1 MLLERVEIVGFRGIN
16 RLSLMLEQNNVLIGE
31 NAWGK
36 SSLLDALTLLLSPEF
51 DLYHFVRD
59 DFWFPPGDIQGREHH
74 LHIILTFRETE
85 PGRHRVR
92 RFRPLQR
99 CWVPCDDGYH
109 RVFYRLEGELA
120 EDDSVMTLRSFIDGE
135 GEALVLEEIDELAR
149 HLVRL
154 MPVLRLRDA
163 RFMRRIHNGTV
174 PHSPQIEI
182 TARQLDF
189 LSRELVSHPQ
199 NLSDGQIRQ
208 GLSAMVQLLEH
219 YFAEQS
225 SAQTRHRLMRRRSHD
240 EQRSWRYLDIINR
253 MIDKPGGRSHRVI
266 LLGLFATLL
275 QAKGTVRLDRDARP
289 LLLIEDPE
297 TRLHPIMLSVAWHLL
312 NLLPLQRVTTT
323 NSGEL
328 LSLTPV
334 EQVCR
339 LVRESTRVSAWRL
352 GPGGMNAEESRR
364 IAFHIRFNR
373 ASSLFARCWL
383 LVEGET
389 ETWVINELARQCG
402 HHFDAEGVKVI
413 EFAQSGLK
421 PLIKFARRMGIQW
434 HVLVDG
440 DGEDSA
446 LLKRAL
452 AGMIDLMPA
461 SMALLAPN
469 VNSYRRFQPGMY
481 VPTQAS
487 WGHNNRTVALRI
499 PCGERQNHRV
509 EYRVAGADANPYL
522 VMAAI
527 FAGIL
532 HGLDNPQLPLQEEV
546 EGNGLEQEGLP
557 FPIRQSDAL
566 WEFMQN
572 DHLRERLG
580 ERFCHV
586 FHACKHDE
594 LLQFERLITETE
606 IEWMLKNA

>member
-51 DLYHFVRD
+51 ELYHFVRD
-59 DFWFPPGDIQGREHH
+59 DFWFPPGDVQGREHH
-74 LHIILTFRETE
+74 LHIILTFRESE
-85 PGRHRVR
+85 PGHHRVR
-92 RFRPLQR
+92 RFRPLSNS
-99 CWVPCDDGYH
+99 WVPCDDGYQ
-109 RVFYRLEGELA
+109 RIFYRLEGELA
-120 EDDSVMTLRSFIDGE
+120 DDGSVMTLRSFIDGK
-135 GEALVLEEIDELAR
+135 GEALELEDIDELVR

-163 RFMRRIHNGTV
+163 RFMRRIHNDSV

-182 TARQLDF
+182 TARQLDY

-199 NLSDGQIRQ
+199 NLTDGQIRQ

-225 SAQTRHRLMRRRSHD
+225 SVQSRNRLMRRHSHD

-266 LLGLFATLL
+266 LLGLFSTLL

-334 EQVCR
+334 EHVCR
-339 LVRESTRVSAWRL
+339 LVRESSRVSAWRL
-352 GPGGMNAEESRR
+352 GPGGMNAEDSRR

-440 DGEDSA
+440 DEAGKKYAATVRSLLNDDRDLERDHLTTLPALDMEHFMYRQGFSDVYHRVAQLPPNVPMNLRRVITKAIHRSSKPDLAIEVAMEAGRRGVESVPA
-446 LLKRAL
+446 LLKKMFSRVLWLARGRA
-452 AGMIDLMPA
+452 D
-461 SMALLAPN
+461 
-469 VNSYRRFQPGMY
+469 
-481 VPTQAS
+481 
-487 WGHNNRTVALRI
+487 
-499 PCGERQNHRV
+499 
-509 EYRVAGADANPYL
+509 
-522 VMAAI
+522 
-527 FAGIL
+527 
-532 HGLDNPQLPLQEEV
+532 
-546 EGNGLEQEGLP
+546 
-557 FPIRQSDAL
+557 
-566 WEFMQN
+566 
-572 DHLRERLG
+572 
-580 ERFCHV
+580 
-586 FHACKHDE
+586 
-594 LLQFERLITETE
+594 
-606 IEWMLKNA
+606 

>member
-1 MLLERVEIVGFRGIN
+1 MHLERVEIVGFRGIN

-74 LHIILTFRETE
+74 LHIILTFRENE
-85 PGRHRVR
+85 PGYHRVR
-92 RFRPLQR
+92 RFRPLSD
-99 CWVPCDDGYH
+99 CWVPCDDGYQ
-109 RVFYRLEGELA
+109 RIFYRLEGELA
-120 EDDSVMTLRSFIDGE
+120 DDGSVMTLRSFINCQ
-135 GEALVLEEIDELAR
+135 GEALEMQDIDELAR

-189 LSRELVSHPQ
+189 LSRELVNHPQ
-199 NLSDGQIRQ
+199 NLTDGQIRE

-225 SAQTRHRLMRRRSHD
+225 SAQSRNRLMRRRSHD

-266 LLGLFATLL
+266 LLGLFSTLL

-339 LVRESTRVSAWRL
+339 LVRESSRVSAWRL
-352 GPGGMNAEESRR
+352 GPGGMNAEDSRR

-421 PLIKFARRMGIQW
+421 PLIKFARRMGIEW

-440 DGEDSA
+440 DEAGKKYAATVRGLLNNDNELERVHLTMLPAMDMEHFMYRQGFDDVYHRVAQIPENMPMNMRRVITKAIHRSSKPDLA
-446 LLKRAL
+446 IEVAMEAGRRGVDAVPTLLKKMFSRVLWLARGRA
-452 AGMIDLMPA
+452 D
-461 SMALLAPN
+461 
-469 VNSYRRFQPGMY
+469 
-481 VPTQAS
+481 
-487 WGHNNRTVALRI
+487 
-499 PCGERQNHRV
+499 
-509 EYRVAGADANPYL
+509 
-522 VMAAI
+522 
-527 FAGIL
+527 
-532 HGLDNPQLPLQEEV
+532 
-546 EGNGLEQEGLP
+546 
-557 FPIRQSDAL
+557 
-566 WEFMQN
+566 
-572 DHLRERLG
+572 
-580 ERFCHV
+580 
-586 FHACKHDE
+586 
-594 LLQFERLITETE
+594 
-606 IEWMLKNA
+606 

>member
-383 LVEGET
+383 RVEGET

-440 DGEDSA
+440 DEAGKKYAATVRGLLNNDRELERDHLTSLPA
-446 LLKRAL
+446 LDMEHFMYRQGFDDVYHRVAQIPDNVPMNMRRVITKAIHRSSKPDLAIEVAMEAGRRGVDAVPTLLKKMFSRVLWLARGRA
-452 AGMIDLMPA
+452 D
-461 SMALLAPN
+461 
-469 VNSYRRFQPGMY
+469 
-481 VPTQAS
+481 
-487 WGHNNRTVALRI
+487 
-499 PCGERQNHRV
+499 
-509 EYRVAGADANPYL
+509 
-522 VMAAI
+522 
-527 FAGIL
+527 
-532 HGLDNPQLPLQEEV
+532 
-546 EGNGLEQEGLP
+546 
-557 FPIRQSDAL
+557 
-566 WEFMQN
+566 
-572 DHLRERLG
+572 
-580 ERFCHV
+580 
-586 FHACKHDE
+586 
-594 LLQFERLITETE
+594 
-606 IEWMLKNA
+606 

>member
-99 CWVPCDDGYH
+99 CWVPCDDSYH

-120 EDDSVMTLRSFIDGE
+120 DDDSVMTLRSFIDGE
-135 GEALVLEEIDELAR
+135 GEALAVEDIDDLAR

-199 NLSDGQIRQ
+199 NLSDGQIRE

-266 LLGLFATLL
+266 LLGLFSTLL

-339 LVRESTRVSAWRL
+339 LVRESSRVSAWRL
-352 GPGGMNAEESRR
+352 GPGGMNAEDSRR

-440 DGEDSA
+440 DEAGKKYAATVLGLLNNDRELERDHLTSLPA
-446 LLKRAL
+446 MDMEHFMYRQGFDDVYHRVAQIPDNVPMNMRRVITKAIHRSSKPDLAIEVAMEAGRRGVDAVPTLLKKMFSRVLWLARGRA
-452 AGMIDLMPA
+452 D
-461 SMALLAPN
+461 
-469 VNSYRRFQPGMY
+469 
-481 VPTQAS
+481 
-487 WGHNNRTVALRI
+487 
-499 PCGERQNHRV
+499 
-509 EYRVAGADANPYL
+509 
-522 VMAAI
+522 
-527 FAGIL
+527 
-532 HGLDNPQLPLQEEV
+532 
-546 EGNGLEQEGLP
+546 
-557 FPIRQSDAL
+557 
-566 WEFMQN
+566 
-572 DHLRERLG
+572 
-580 ERFCHV
+580 
-586 FHACKHDE
+586 
-594 LLQFERLITETE
+594 
-606 IEWMLKNA
+606 

>member
-149 HLVRL
+149 HLVGL

-440 DGEDSA
+440 DEAGKKYAATVRGLLNNDRELERDHLTSLPA
-446 LLKRAL
+446 LDMEHFMYRQGFDDVYHRVAQIPDNVPMNMRRVITKAIHRSSKPDLAIEVAMEAGRRGVDAVPTLLKKMFSRVLWLARGRA
-452 AGMIDLMPA
+452 D
-461 SMALLAPN
+461 
-469 VNSYRRFQPGMY
+469 
-481 VPTQAS
+481 
-487 WGHNNRTVALRI
+487 
-499 PCGERQNHRV
+499 
-509 EYRVAGADANPYL
+509 
-522 VMAAI
+522 
-527 FAGIL
+527 
-532 HGLDNPQLPLQEEV
+532 
-546 EGNGLEQEGLP
+546 
-557 FPIRQSDAL
+557 
-566 WEFMQN
+566 
-572 DHLRERLG
+572 
-580 ERFCHV
+580 
-586 FHACKHDE
+586 
-594 LLQFERLITETE
+594 
-606 IEWMLKNA
+606 

>member
-1 MLLERVEIVGFRGIN
+1 MHLERVEIVGFRGIN

-74 LHIILTFRETE
+74 LHIILTFRENE

-92 RFRPLQR
+92 RFRPLSD
-99 CWVPCDDGYH
+99 CWVPCDDGYQ
-109 RVFYRLEGELA
+109 RIFYRLEGELA
-120 EDDSVMTLRSFIDGE
+120 DDGSVMTLRSFINCQ
-135 GEALVLEEIDELAR
+135 GEALEMQDIDDLAR

-163 RFMRRIHNGTV
+163 RFMRQIHNGTV

-189 LSRELVSHPQ
+189 LSRELVNHPQ
-199 NLSDGQIRQ
+199 NLTDGQIRE

-225 SAQTRHRLMRRRSHD
+225 SAQNRNRLMRRRSHD

-266 LLGLFATLL
+266 LLGLFSTLL

-339 LVRESTRVSAWRL
+339 LVRESSRVSAWRL
-352 GPGGMNAEESRR
+352 GPGGMNAEDSRR

-402 HHFDAEGVKVI
+402 HHFAAEGVKVI

-421 PLIKFARRMGIQW
+421 PLIKFARRMGIEW

-440 DGEDSA
+440 DEAGKKYAATVRGLLNNDNELERVHLTMLPAMDMEHFMYRQGFDDVYHRVAQIPENMPMNMRRVITKAIHRSSKPDLA
-446 LLKRAL
+446 IEVAMEAGRRGVDAVPTLLKKMFSRVLWLARGRA
-452 AGMIDLMPA
+452 D
-461 SMALLAPN
+461 
-469 VNSYRRFQPGMY
+469 
-481 VPTQAS
+481 
-487 WGHNNRTVALRI
+487 
-499 PCGERQNHRV
+499 
-509 EYRVAGADANPYL
+509 
-522 VMAAI
+522 
-527 FAGIL
+527 
-532 HGLDNPQLPLQEEV
+532 
-546 EGNGLEQEGLP
+546 
-557 FPIRQSDAL
+557 
-566 WEFMQN
+566 
-572 DHLRERLG
+572 
-580 ERFCHV
+580 
-586 FHACKHDE
+586 
-594 LLQFERLITETE
+594 
-606 IEWMLKNA
+606 

>member
-440 DGEDSA
+440 DEAGKKYAATVRGLLNNDRELERDHLTSLPA
-446 LLKRAL
+446 LDMEHFMYRQGFDDVYHRVAQIPDNVPMNMRRVLTKAIHRSSKPDLAIEVAMEAGRRGVDAVPMLLKKMFSRVLWLARGRA
-452 AGMIDLMPA
+452 D
-461 SMALLAPN
+461 
-469 VNSYRRFQPGMY
+469 
-481 VPTQAS
+481 
-487 WGHNNRTVALRI
+487 
-499 PCGERQNHRV
+499 
-509 EYRVAGADANPYL
+509 
-522 VMAAI
+522 
-527 FAGIL
+527 
-532 HGLDNPQLPLQEEV
+532 
-546 EGNGLEQEGLP
+546 
-557 FPIRQSDAL
+557 
-566 WEFMQN
+566 
-572 DHLRERLG
+572 
-580 ERFCHV
+580 
-586 FHACKHDE
+586 
-594 LLQFERLITETE
+594 
-606 IEWMLKNA
+606 

>member
-16 RLSLMLEQNNVLIGE
+16 RLSLQLEQNNVLIGE

-51 DLYHFVRD
+51 DLYHFVRE

-74 LHIILTFRETE
+74 LHIILTFRENE

-92 RFRPLQR
+92 RYRPLSS
-99 CWVPCDDGYH
+99 CWVPCDDGYQ

-120 EDDSVMTLRSFIDGE
+120 GDDSVMTLRSFIDGE
-135 GEALVLEEIDELAR
+135 GKALELDDIDELAR

-189 LSRELVSHPQ
+189 LSRELVHHPQ
-199 NLSDGQIRQ
+199 NLTDGQIRQ

-225 SAQTRHRLMRRRSHD
+225 SAQSRHRLMRRHSHD

-266 LLGLFATLL
+266 LLGLFSTLL

-334 EQVCR
+334 EHVCR
-339 LVRESTRVSAWRL
+339 LVRESSRVSAWRL
-352 GPGGMNAEESRR
+352 GPGGMNAEDSRR

-421 PLIKFARRMGIQW
+421 PLIKFARRMGIEW

-440 DGEDSA
+440 DEAGKKYAATVRGLLNDDKMLERDHLTALPAMDMEHFMYRQGFDDVYHRVAQLPMNIPMNMRRVITKAIHRSSKPDLAIEVAMEAGRRGVDAIPA
-446 LLKRAL
+446 LLKKMFSRVLWLARGRA
-452 AGMIDLMPA
+452 D
-461 SMALLAPN
+461 
-469 VNSYRRFQPGMY
+469 
-481 VPTQAS
+481 
-487 WGHNNRTVALRI
+487 
-499 PCGERQNHRV
+499 
-509 EYRVAGADANPYL
+509 
-522 VMAAI
+522 
-527 FAGIL
+527 
-532 HGLDNPQLPLQEEV
+532 
-546 EGNGLEQEGLP
+546 
-557 FPIRQSDAL
+557 
-566 WEFMQN
+566 
-572 DHLRERLG
+572 
-580 ERFCHV
+580 
-586 FHACKHDE
+586 
-594 LLQFERLITETE
+594 
-606 IEWMLKNA
+606 

>member
-225 SAQTRHRLMRRRSHD
+225 SAQTRHRLMRRCSHD

-440 DGEDSA
+440 DEAGKKYAATVRGLLNNDRELERDHLTSLPA
-446 LLKRAL
+446 LDMEHFMYRQGFDDVYHRVAQIPDNVPMNMRRVITKAIHRSSKPDLAIEVAMEAGRRGVDAVPTLLKKMFSRVLWLARGRA
-452 AGMIDLMPA
+452 D
-461 SMALLAPN
+461 
-469 VNSYRRFQPGMY
+469 
-481 VPTQAS
+481 
-487 WGHNNRTVALRI
+487 
-499 PCGERQNHRV
+499 
-509 EYRVAGADANPYL
+509 
-522 VMAAI
+522 
-527 FAGIL
+527 
-532 HGLDNPQLPLQEEV
+532 
-546 EGNGLEQEGLP
+546 
-557 FPIRQSDAL
+557 
-566 WEFMQN
+566 
-572 DHLRERLG
+572 
-580 ERFCHV
+580 
-586 FHACKHDE
+586 
-594 LLQFERLITETE
+594 
-606 IEWMLKNA
+606 

>member
-440 DGEDSA
+440 DEAGKKYAATVRGLLNNDRELERDHLTSLPA
-446 LLKRAL
+446 LDMEHFMYRQGFDDVYHRVAQIPDNVPLNMRRVITKAIHRSSKPDLAIEVAMEAGRRGVDAVPTLLKKMFSRVLWLARGRA
-452 AGMIDLMPA
+452 D
-461 SMALLAPN
+461 
-469 VNSYRRFQPGMY
+469 
-481 VPTQAS
+481 
-487 WGHNNRTVALRI
+487 
-499 PCGERQNHRV
+499 
-509 EYRVAGADANPYL
+509 
-522 VMAAI
+522 
-527 FAGIL
+527 
-532 HGLDNPQLPLQEEV
+532 
-546 EGNGLEQEGLP
+546 
-557 FPIRQSDAL
+557 
-566 WEFMQN
+566 
-572 DHLRERLG
+572 
-580 ERFCHV
+580 
-586 FHACKHDE
+586 
-594 LLQFERLITETE
+594 
-606 IEWMLKNA
+606 

>member
-174 PHSPQIEI
+174 PHSPQIEV

-328 LSLTPV
+328 LSLTPA

-440 DGEDSA
+440 DEAGKKYAATVRGLLNNDRELERDHLTSLPA
-446 LLKRAL
+446 LDMEHFMYRQGFDDVYHRVAQIPDNVPMNMRRVITKAIHRSSKPDLAIEVAMEAGRRGVDAVPTLLKKMFSRVLWLARGRA
-452 AGMIDLMPA
+452 D
-461 SMALLAPN
+461 
-469 VNSYRRFQPGMY
+469 
-481 VPTQAS
+481 
-487 WGHNNRTVALRI
+487 
-499 PCGERQNHRV
+499 
-509 EYRVAGADANPYL
+509 
-522 VMAAI
+522 
-527 FAGIL
+527 
-532 HGLDNPQLPLQEEV
+532 
-546 EGNGLEQEGLP
+546 
-557 FPIRQSDAL
+557 
-566 WEFMQN
+566 
-572 DHLRERLG
+572 
-580 ERFCHV
+580 
-586 FHACKHDE
+586 
-594 LLQFERLITETE
+594 
-606 IEWMLKNA
+606 

>member
-51 DLYHFVRD
+51 DLYHFVPD
-59 DFWFPPGDIQGREHH
+59 DFWFPAGDIQGREHH

-120 EDDSVMTLRSFIDGE
+120 DDDSVMTLRSFIDGE
-135 GEALVLEEIDELAR
+135 GEALALEDIDELAR

-339 LVRESTRVSAWRL
+339 LVRESSRVSAWRL

-440 DGEDSA
+440 DEAGKKYAATVRGLLNNDRELERDHLTALPALDMEHFMYRQGFDDVYHRVAQIPDNVPMNMRRVITKAIHRSSKPDLA
-446 LLKRAL
+446 IEVAMEAGRRGVDAVPTLLKKMFSRVLWLARGRA
-452 AGMIDLMPA
+452 D
-461 SMALLAPN
+461 
-469 VNSYRRFQPGMY
+469 
-481 VPTQAS
+481 
-487 WGHNNRTVALRI
+487 
-499 PCGERQNHRV
+499 
-509 EYRVAGADANPYL
+509 
-522 VMAAI
+522 
-527 FAGIL
+527 
-532 HGLDNPQLPLQEEV
+532 
-546 EGNGLEQEGLP
+546 
-557 FPIRQSDAL
+557 
-566 WEFMQN
+566 
-572 DHLRERLG
+572 
-580 ERFCHV
+580 
-586 FHACKHDE
+586 
-594 LLQFERLITETE
+594 
-606 IEWMLKNA
+606 

>member
-51 DLYHFVRD
+51 DLYHFIRD

-74 LHIILTFRETE
+74 LHIILTLRETE

-339 LVRESTRVSAWRL
+339 LVRESTRVSAWRV

-440 DGEDSA
+440 DEAGKKYAATVRGLLNNDRELERDHLTSLPA
-446 LLKRAL
+446 LDMEHFMYRQGFDDVYHRVAQIPDNVPMNMRRVITKAIHRSSKPDLAIEVAMEAGRRGVDAVPTLLKKMFSRVLWLARGRA
-452 AGMIDLMPA
+452 D
-461 SMALLAPN
+461 
-469 VNSYRRFQPGMY
+469 
-481 VPTQAS
+481 
-487 WGHNNRTVALRI
+487 
-499 PCGERQNHRV
+499 
-509 EYRVAGADANPYL
+509 
-522 VMAAI
+522 
-527 FAGIL
+527 
-532 HGLDNPQLPLQEEV
+532 
-546 EGNGLEQEGLP
+546 
-557 FPIRQSDAL
+557 
-566 WEFMQN
+566 
-572 DHLRERLG
+572 
-580 ERFCHV
+580 
-586 FHACKHDE
+586 
-594 LLQFERLITETE
+594 
-606 IEWMLKNA
+606 

>member
-1 MLLERVEIVGFRGIN
+1 MHLERVEIVGFRGIN

-51 DLYHFVRD
+51 DLYHFVRE
-59 DFWFPPGDIQGREHH
+59 DFWFPPGDVQGRERH
-74 LHIILTFRETE
+74 LHIILTFRENE

-92 RFRPLQR
+92 RYRPLSK
-99 CWVPCDDGYH
+99 CWVPCDDGYQ

-120 EDDSVMTLRSFIDGE
+120 DDDSVMTLRSFINGE
-135 GEALVLEEIDELAR
+135 GEALELEDIDELAR

-189 LSRELVSHPQ
+189 LSRELVHHPQ
-199 NLSDGQIRQ
+199 NLTDGQIRQ

-225 SAQTRHRLMRRRSHD
+225 SAQSRHRLMCRHSHD

-266 LLGLFATLL
+266 LLGLFSTLL

-334 EQVCR
+334 EHVCR
-339 LVRESTRVSAWRL
+339 LVRESSRVSAWRL
-352 GPGGMNAEESRR
+352 GPGGMNAEDSRR

-421 PLIKFARRMGIQW
+421 PLIKFARRMGIEW

-440 DGEDSA
+440 DEAGKKYAATVRSLLNDDKMLERDHLTALPAMDMEHFMYRQGFDDVYHRVAQLPMNIPMNMRRVITKAIHRSSKPDLA
-446 LLKRAL
+446 IEVAMEAGRRGVDAIPTLLKKMFSRVLWLARGRA
-452 AGMIDLMPA
+452 D
-461 SMALLAPN
+461 
-469 VNSYRRFQPGMY
+469 
-481 VPTQAS
+481 
-487 WGHNNRTVALRI
+487 
-499 PCGERQNHRV
+499 
-509 EYRVAGADANPYL
+509 
-522 VMAAI
+522 
-527 FAGIL
+527 
-532 HGLDNPQLPLQEEV
+532 
-546 EGNGLEQEGLP
+546 
-557 FPIRQSDAL
+557 
-566 WEFMQN
+566 
-572 DHLRERLG
+572 
-580 ERFCHV
+580 
-586 FHACKHDE
+586 
-594 LLQFERLITETE
+594 
-606 IEWMLKNA
+606 

>member
-51 DLYHFVRD
+51 DLYHFIRD

-74 LHIILTFRETE
+74 LHIILTLRETE

-413 EFAQSGLK
+413 EFAKSGLK

-440 DGEDSA
+440 DEAGKKYAATVRGLLNNDRELERDHLTSLPA
-446 LLKRAL
+446 LDMEHFMYRQGFDDVYHRVAQIPDNVPMNMRRVITKAIHRSSKPDLAIEVAMEAGRRGVDAVPTLLKKMFSRVLWLARGRA
-452 AGMIDLMPA
+452 D
-461 SMALLAPN
+461 
-469 VNSYRRFQPGMY
+469 
-481 VPTQAS
+481 
-487 WGHNNRTVALRI
+487 
-499 PCGERQNHRV
+499 
-509 EYRVAGADANPYL
+509 
-522 VMAAI
+522 
-527 FAGIL
+527 
-532 HGLDNPQLPLQEEV
+532 
-546 EGNGLEQEGLP
+546 
-557 FPIRQSDAL
+557 
-566 WEFMQN
+566 
-572 DHLRERLG
+572 
-580 ERFCHV
+580 
-586 FHACKHDE
+586 
-594 LLQFERLITETE
+594 
-606 IEWMLKNA
+606 

>member
-59 DFWFPPGDIQGREHH
+59 DFWFPPGDTQGREHH

-440 DGEDSA
+440 DEAGKKYAATVRGLLNNDRELERDHLTSLPA
-446 LLKRAL
+446 LDMEHFMYRQGFDDVYHRVAQIPDNVPMNMRRVITKAIHRSSKPDLAIEVAMEAGRRGVDAVPTLLKKMFSRVLWLARGRA
-452 AGMIDLMPA
+452 D
-461 SMALLAPN
+461 
-469 VNSYRRFQPGMY
+469 
-481 VPTQAS
+481 
-487 WGHNNRTVALRI
+487 
-499 PCGERQNHRV
+499 
-509 EYRVAGADANPYL
+509 
-522 VMAAI
+522 
-527 FAGIL
+527 
-532 HGLDNPQLPLQEEV
+532 
-546 EGNGLEQEGLP
+546 
-557 FPIRQSDAL
+557 
-566 WEFMQN
+566 
-572 DHLRERLG
+572 
-580 ERFCHV
+580 
-586 FHACKHDE
+586 
-594 LLQFERLITETE
+594 
-606 IEWMLKNA
+606 

>member
-36 SSLLDALTLLLSPEF
+36 SSLLDALTLLLSPEY

-99 CWVPCDDGYH
+99 CWVPCEDGYH
-109 RVFYRLEGELA
+109 LVFYRLEGELA

-440 DGEDSA
+440 DEAGKKYAATVRGLLNNDRELERDHLTSLPA
-446 LLKRAL
+446 LDMEHFMYRQGFDDVYHRVAQIPDNVPMNMRRVITKAIHRSSKPDLAIEVAMEAGRRGVDAVPTLLKKMFSRVLWLARGRA
-452 AGMIDLMPA
+452 D
-461 SMALLAPN
+461 
-469 VNSYRRFQPGMY
+469 
-481 VPTQAS
+481 
-487 WGHNNRTVALRI
+487 
-499 PCGERQNHRV
+499 
-509 EYRVAGADANPYL
+509 
-522 VMAAI
+522 
-527 FAGIL
+527 
-532 HGLDNPQLPLQEEV
+532 
-546 EGNGLEQEGLP
+546 
-557 FPIRQSDAL
+557 
-566 WEFMQN
+566 
-572 DHLRERLG
+572 
-580 ERFCHV
+580 
-586 FHACKHDE
+586 
-594 LLQFERLITETE
+594 
-606 IEWMLKNA
+606 

>member
-59 DFWFPPGDIQGREHH
+59 DFWFPPGDIQGREH
-74 LHIILTFRETE
+74 HIILTFRETE

-440 DGEDSA
+440 DEAGKKYAATVRGLLNNDRELERDHLTSLPA
-446 LLKRAL
+446 LDMEHFMYRQGFDDVYHRVAQIPDNVPMNMRRVITKAIHRSSKPDLAIEVAMEAGRRGVDAVPTLLKKMFSRVLWLARGRA
-452 AGMIDLMPA
+452 D
-461 SMALLAPN
+461 
-469 VNSYRRFQPGMY
+469 
-481 VPTQAS
+481 
-487 WGHNNRTVALRI
+487 
-499 PCGERQNHRV
+499 
-509 EYRVAGADANPYL
+509 
-522 VMAAI
+522 
-527 FAGIL
+527 
-532 HGLDNPQLPLQEEV
+532 
-546 EGNGLEQEGLP
+546 
-557 FPIRQSDAL
+557 
-566 WEFMQN
+566 
-572 DHLRERLG
+572 
-580 ERFCHV
+580 
-586 FHACKHDE
+586 
-594 LLQFERLITETE
+594 
-606 IEWMLKNA
+606 

>member
-275 QAKGTVRLDRDARP
+275 HAKGTVRLDRDARP

-440 DGEDSA
+440 DEAGKKYAATVRGLLNNDRELERDHLTSLPA
-446 LLKRAL
+446 LDMEHFMYRQGFDDVYHRVAQIPDNVPMNMRRVITKAIHRSSKPDLAIEVAMEAGRRGVDAVPTLLKKMFSRVLWLARGRA
-452 AGMIDLMPA
+452 D
-461 SMALLAPN
+461 
-469 VNSYRRFQPGMY
+469 
-481 VPTQAS
+481 
-487 WGHNNRTVALRI
+487 
-499 PCGERQNHRV
+499 
-509 EYRVAGADANPYL
+509 
-522 VMAAI
+522 
-527 FAGIL
+527 
-532 HGLDNPQLPLQEEV
+532 
-546 EGNGLEQEGLP
+546 
-557 FPIRQSDAL
+557 
-566 WEFMQN
+566 
-572 DHLRERLG
+572 
-580 ERFCHV
+580 
-586 FHACKHDE
+586 
-594 LLQFERLITETE
+594 
-606 IEWMLKNA
+606 

>member
-1 MLLERVEIVGFRGIN
+1 MHLERVEIVGFRGIN

-51 DLYHFVRD
+51 DLYHFVRE
-59 DFWFPPGDIQGREHH
+59 DFWFPPGDVQGRERH
-74 LHIILTFRETE
+74 LHIILTFRENE

-92 RFRPLQR
+92 RYRPLNK
-99 CWVPCDDGYH
+99 CWVPCDDGYQ

-120 EDDSVMTLRSFIDGE
+120 DDDSVMTLRSFINGE
-135 GEALVLEEIDELAR
+135 GEALELEDIDELAR

-189 LSRELVSHPQ
+189 LSRELVHHPQ
-199 NLSDGQIRQ
+199 NLTDGQIRQ

-225 SAQTRHRLMRRRSHD
+225 SAQSRHRLMRRHSHD

-266 LLGLFATLL
+266 LLGLFSTLL

-334 EQVCR
+334 EHVCR
-339 LVRESTRVSAWRL
+339 LVRESSRVSAWRL
-352 GPGGMNAEESRR
+352 GPGGMNAEDSRR

-421 PLIKFARRMGIQW
+421 PLIKFARRMGIEW

-440 DGEDSA
+440 DEAGKKYAATVRSLLNDDKMLERDHLTALPAMDMEHFMYRQGFDDVYHRVAQLPMNIPMNMRRVITKAIHRSSKPDLA
-446 LLKRAL
+446 IEVAMEAGRRGVDAIPTLLKKMFSRVLWLARGRA
-452 AGMIDLMPA
+452 D
-461 SMALLAPN
+461 
-469 VNSYRRFQPGMY
+469 
-481 VPTQAS
+481 
-487 WGHNNRTVALRI
+487 
-499 PCGERQNHRV
+499 
-509 EYRVAGADANPYL
+509 
-522 VMAAI
+522 
-527 FAGIL
+527 
-532 HGLDNPQLPLQEEV
+532 
-546 EGNGLEQEGLP
+546 
-557 FPIRQSDAL
+557 
-566 WEFMQN
+566 
-572 DHLRERLG
+572 
-580 ERFCHV
+580 
-586 FHACKHDE
+586 
-594 LLQFERLITETE
+594 
-606 IEWMLKNA
+606 

>member
-120 EDDSVMTLRSFIDGE
+120 DDDSVMTLRSFIDGE
-135 GEALVLEEIDELAR
+135 GEALAVEDINDLAR

-199 NLSDGQIRQ
+199 NLSDGQIRE

-266 LLGLFATLL
+266 LLGLFSTLL

-339 LVRESTRVSAWRL
+339 LVRESSRVSAWRL
-352 GPGGMNAEESRR
+352 GPGGMNAEDSRR

-440 DGEDSA
+440 DEAGKKYAATVLGLLNNDRELERDHLTSLPA
-446 LLKRAL
+446 MDMEHFMYRQGFDDVYHRVAQIPDNVPMNMRRVITKAIHRSSKPDLAIEVAMEAGRRGVDAVPTLLKKMFSRVLWLARGRA
-452 AGMIDLMPA
+452 D
-461 SMALLAPN
+461 
-469 VNSYRRFQPGMY
+469 
-481 VPTQAS
+481 
-487 WGHNNRTVALRI
+487 
-499 PCGERQNHRV
+499 
-509 EYRVAGADANPYL
+509 
-522 VMAAI
+522 
-527 FAGIL
+527 
-532 HGLDNPQLPLQEEV
+532 
-546 EGNGLEQEGLP
+546 
-557 FPIRQSDAL
+557 
-566 WEFMQN
+566 
-572 DHLRERLG
+572 
-580 ERFCHV
+580 
-586 FHACKHDE
+586 
-594 LLQFERLITETE
+594 
-606 IEWMLKNA
+606 

>member
-1 MLLERVEIVGFRGIN
+1 MHLERVEIVGFRGIN

-74 LHIILTFRETE
+74 LHIILTFRENE
-85 PGRHRVR
+85 PGRHHVR
-92 RFRPLQR
+92 RFRPLSD
-99 CWVPCDDGYH
+99 CWVPCDDGYQ
-109 RVFYRLEGELA
+109 RIFYRLEGELA
-120 EDDSVMTLRSFIDGE
+120 DDGSVMTLRSFINCQ
-135 GEALVLEEIDELAR
+135 GEALKMQDIDDLAR

-189 LSRELVSHPQ
+189 LSRELVNHPQ
-199 NLSDGQIRQ
+199 NLTDGQIRE

-225 SAQTRHRLMRRRSHD
+225 SAQSRNRLMRRRSHD

-266 LLGLFATLL
+266 LLGLFSTLL

-339 LVRESTRVSAWRL
+339 LVRESSRVSAWRL
-352 GPGGMNAEESRR
+352 GPGGMNAEDSRR

-421 PLIKFARRMGIQW
+421 PLIKFARRMGIEW

-440 DGEDSA
+440 DEAGKKYAATVRGLLNNDNELERVHLTMLPAMDMEHFMYRQGFDDVYHRVAQIPENMPMNMRRVITKAIHRSSKPDLA
-446 LLKRAL
+446 IEVAMEAGRRGIDAVPTLLKKMFSRVLWLARGRA
-452 AGMIDLMPA
+452 D
-461 SMALLAPN
+461 
-469 VNSYRRFQPGMY
+469 
-481 VPTQAS
+481 
-487 WGHNNRTVALRI
+487 
-499 PCGERQNHRV
+499 
-509 EYRVAGADANPYL
+509 
-522 VMAAI
+522 
-527 FAGIL
+527 
-532 HGLDNPQLPLQEEV
+532 
-546 EGNGLEQEGLP
+546 
-557 FPIRQSDAL
+557 
-566 WEFMQN
+566 
-572 DHLRERLG
+572 
-580 ERFCHV
+580 
-586 FHACKHDE
+586 
-594 LLQFERLITETE
+594 
-606 IEWMLKNA
+606 

>member
-120 EDDSVMTLRSFIDGE
+120 GDDSVMTLRSFIDGE
-135 GEALVLEEIDELAR
+135 GEALVLEDIDELAR

-440 DGEDSA
+440 DEAGKKYAATVRGLLNNDRELERDHLTSLPA
-446 LLKRAL
+446 LDMEHFMYRQGFDDVYHRVAQIPDNVPMNMRRVITKAIHRSSKPDLAIEVAMEAGRRGVDAVPTLLKKMFSRVLWLARGRA
-452 AGMIDLMPA
+452 D
-461 SMALLAPN
+461 
-469 VNSYRRFQPGMY
+469 
-481 VPTQAS
+481 
-487 WGHNNRTVALRI
+487 
-499 PCGERQNHRV
+499 
-509 EYRVAGADANPYL
+509 
-522 VMAAI
+522 
-527 FAGIL
+527 
-532 HGLDNPQLPLQEEV
+532 
-546 EGNGLEQEGLP
+546 
-557 FPIRQSDAL
+557 
-566 WEFMQN
+566 
-572 DHLRERLG
+572 
-580 ERFCHV
+580 
-586 FHACKHDE
+586 
-594 LLQFERLITETE
+594 
-606 IEWMLKNA
+606 

>member
-1 MLLERVEIVGFRGIN
+1 MHLERVEIVGFRGIN

-36 SSLLDALTLLLSPEF
+36 SSLLDALTLLLSPEL

-74 LHIILTFRETE
+74 LHIILTFRENE

-92 RFRPLQR
+92 RFRPLSD
-99 CWVPCDDGYH
+99 CWVPCDDGYQ
-109 RVFYRLEGELA
+109 RIFYRLEGELA
-120 EDDSVMTLRSFIDGE
+120 DDGSVMTLRSFINCQ
-135 GEALVLEEIDELAR
+135 GEALKMQDIDDLAR

-189 LSRELVSHPQ
+189 LSRELVNHPQ
-199 NLSDGQIRQ
+199 NLTDGQIRE

-225 SAQTRHRLMRRRSHD
+225 SAQSRNRLMRRRSHD

-266 LLGLFATLL
+266 LLGLFSTLL

-339 LVRESTRVSAWRL
+339 LVRESSRVSAWRL
-352 GPGGMNAEESRR
+352 GPGGMNAEDSRR

-421 PLIKFARRMGIQW
+421 PLIKFARRMGIEW

-440 DGEDSA
+440 DEAGKKYAATVRGLLNNDNELERVHLTMLPAMDMEHFMYRQGFDDVYHRVAQIPENMPMNMRRVITKAIHRSSKPDLA
-446 LLKRAL
+446 IEVAMEAGRRGIDAVPTLLKKMFSRVLWLARGRA
-452 AGMIDLMPA
+452 D
-461 SMALLAPN
+461 
-469 VNSYRRFQPGMY
+469 
-481 VPTQAS
+481 
-487 WGHNNRTVALRI
+487 
-499 PCGERQNHRV
+499 
-509 EYRVAGADANPYL
+509 
-522 VMAAI
+522 
-527 FAGIL
+527 
-532 HGLDNPQLPLQEEV
+532 
-546 EGNGLEQEGLP
+546 
-557 FPIRQSDAL
+557 
-566 WEFMQN
+566 
-572 DHLRERLG
+572 
-580 ERFCHV
+580 
-586 FHACKHDE
+586 
-594 LLQFERLITETE
+594 
-606 IEWMLKNA
+606 

>member
-199 NLSDGQIRQ
+199 NLSDGQIRH

-440 DGEDSA
+440 DEAGKKYAATVRGLLNNDRELERDHLTSLPA
-446 LLKRAL
+446 LDMEHFMYRQGFDDVYHRVAQIPDNVPMNMRRVITKAIHRSSKPDLAIEVAMEAGRRGVDAVPTLLKKMFSRVLWLARGRA
-452 AGMIDLMPA
+452 D
-461 SMALLAPN
+461 
-469 VNSYRRFQPGMY
+469 
-481 VPTQAS
+481 
-487 WGHNNRTVALRI
+487 
-499 PCGERQNHRV
+499 
-509 EYRVAGADANPYL
+509 
-522 VMAAI
+522 
-527 FAGIL
+527 
-532 HGLDNPQLPLQEEV
+532 
-546 EGNGLEQEGLP
+546 
-557 FPIRQSDAL
+557 
-566 WEFMQN
+566 
-572 DHLRERLG
+572 
-580 ERFCHV
+580 
-586 FHACKHDE
+586 
-594 LLQFERLITETE
+594 
-606 IEWMLKNA
+606 

>member
-1 MLLERVEIVGFRGIN
+1 MHLERVEIVGFRGIN

-74 LHIILTFRETE
+74 LHIILTFCENE

-92 RFRPLQR
+92 RFRPLSD
-99 CWVPCDDGYH
+99 CWVPCDDGYQ
-109 RVFYRLEGELA
+109 RIFYRLEGELA
-120 EDDSVMTLRSFIDGE
+120 DDGSVMTLRSFINCQ
-135 GEALVLEEIDELAR
+135 GEALEMQDIDELAR

-189 LSRELVSHPQ
+189 LSRELVNHPQ
-199 NLSDGQIRQ
+199 NLTDGQIRE

-225 SAQTRHRLMRRRSHD
+225 SAQSRNRLMRRRSHD

-266 LLGLFATLL
+266 LLGLFSTLL

-339 LVRESTRVSAWRL
+339 LVRESSRVSAWRL
-352 GPGGMNAEESRR
+352 GPGGMNAEDSRR

-421 PLIKFARRMGIQW
+421 PLIKFARRMGIEW

-440 DGEDSA
+440 DEAGKKYAATVRGLLNNDNELERVHLTMLPAMDMEHFMYRQGFDDVYHRVAQIPENMPMNMRRVITKAIHRSSKPDLA
-446 LLKRAL
+446 IEVAMEAGRRGVDAVPTLLKKMFSRVLWLARGRA
-452 AGMIDLMPA
+452 D
-461 SMALLAPN
+461 
-469 VNSYRRFQPGMY
+469 
-481 VPTQAS
+481 
-487 WGHNNRTVALRI
+487 
-499 PCGERQNHRV
+499 
-509 EYRVAGADANPYL
+509 
-522 VMAAI
+522 
-527 FAGIL
+527 
-532 HGLDNPQLPLQEEV
+532 
-546 EGNGLEQEGLP
+546 
-557 FPIRQSDAL
+557 
-566 WEFMQN
+566 
-572 DHLRERLG
+572 
-580 ERFCHV
+580 
-586 FHACKHDE
+586 
-594 LLQFERLITETE
+594 
-606 IEWMLKNA
+606 

>member
-208 GLSAMVQLLEH
+208 VLSAMVQLLEH

-440 DGEDSA
+440 DEAGKKYAATVRGLLNNDRELERDHLTSLPA
-446 LLKRAL
+446 LDMEHFMYRQGFDDVYHRVAQIPDNVPMNMRRVITKAIHRSSKPDLAIEVAMEAGRRGVDAVPTLLKKMFSRVLWLARGRA
-452 AGMIDLMPA
+452 D
-461 SMALLAPN
+461 
-469 VNSYRRFQPGMY
+469 
-481 VPTQAS
+481 
-487 WGHNNRTVALRI
+487 
-499 PCGERQNHRV
+499 
-509 EYRVAGADANPYL
+509 
-522 VMAAI
+522 
-527 FAGIL
+527 
-532 HGLDNPQLPLQEEV
+532 
-546 EGNGLEQEGLP
+546 
-557 FPIRQSDAL
+557 
-566 WEFMQN
+566 
-572 DHLRERLG
+572 
-580 ERFCHV
+580 
-586 FHACKHDE
+586 
-594 LLQFERLITETE
+594 
-606 IEWMLKNA
+606 

>member
-59 DFWFPPGDIQGREHH
+59 DFWFPAGDIQGREHH

-85 PGRHRVR
+85 SGRHRVR

-120 EDDSVMTLRSFIDGE
+120 DDDSVMTLRSFIDGE
-135 GEALVLEEIDELAR
+135 GEALVLEDIDELAR

-312 NLLPLQRVTTT
+312 NLLPLQRMTTT

-339 LVRESTRVSAWRL
+339 LVRESSRVSAWRL

-440 DGEDSA
+440 DEAGKKYAATVRGLLNNDRELERDHLTALPALDMEHFMYRQGFDDVYHRVAQIPDNVPMNMRRVITKAIHRSSKPDLA
-446 LLKRAL
+446 IEVAMEAGRRGVDAVPTLLKKMFSRVLWLARGRA
-452 AGMIDLMPA
+452 D
-461 SMALLAPN
+461 
-469 VNSYRRFQPGMY
+469 
-481 VPTQAS
+481 
-487 WGHNNRTVALRI
+487 
-499 PCGERQNHRV
+499 
-509 EYRVAGADANPYL
+509 
-522 VMAAI
+522 
-527 FAGIL
+527 
-532 HGLDNPQLPLQEEV
+532 
-546 EGNGLEQEGLP
+546 
-557 FPIRQSDAL
+557 
-566 WEFMQN
+566 
-572 DHLRERLG
+572 
-580 ERFCHV
+580 
-586 FHACKHDE
+586 
-594 LLQFERLITETE
+594 
-606 IEWMLKNA
+606 

>member
-16 RLSLMLEQNNVLIGE
+16 RLSLMLEQNNVLIGD

-440 DGEDSA
+440 DEAGKKYAATVRGLLNNDRELERDHLTSLPA
-446 LLKRAL
+446 LDMEHFMYRQGFDDVYHRVAQIPDNVPMNMRRVITKAIHRSSKPDLAIEVAMEAGRRGVDAVPTLLKKMFSRVLWLARGRA
-452 AGMIDLMPA
+452 D
-461 SMALLAPN
+461 
-469 VNSYRRFQPGMY
+469 
-481 VPTQAS
+481 
-487 WGHNNRTVALRI
+487 
-499 PCGERQNHRV
+499 
-509 EYRVAGADANPYL
+509 
-522 VMAAI
+522 
-527 FAGIL
+527 
-532 HGLDNPQLPLQEEV
+532 
-546 EGNGLEQEGLP
+546 
-557 FPIRQSDAL
+557 
-566 WEFMQN
+566 
-572 DHLRERLG
+572 
-580 ERFCHV
+580 
-586 FHACKHDE
+586 
-594 LLQFERLITETE
+594 
-606 IEWMLKNA
+606 